1 MFYVFLKKVEPIAII
16 SVKKTIFGLISGKN
30 EAKID
35 QNFADDSYMVSVII
49 Q

>member
-1 MFYVFLKKVEPIAII
+1 MFYVFFKKVEPIAII
-16 SVKKTIFGLISGKN
+16 SVKKTMFGLISGKN

-35 QNFADDSYMVSVII
+35 QKFSDDSYMVSVIT